1 MQKRKKNMKI
11 TMQRGFENPRMLIVA
26 FAAVLA
32 LAVIVSV
39 VSVVLHTPRVDDD
52 PPFTN
57 PNETTASIQTGGN
70 DPYVRKEGYYTFLFA
85 GIDDVSMST
94 DVLMLVSLD
103 TKNGAVDV
111 VQIPRDTFVNKTIL
125 GYKNITRVNS
135 IFTVEYNY
143 HRNQGVSA
151 TNARKFAMMTLKETL
166 EESLCVKIDEYVL
179 TDTSAF
185 VEIID
190 AFGGI
195 YFDVPQ
201 DMYYED
207 PEQDLYIDLKAGYQ
221 HLDGAACEGLIR
233 YRSGYA
239 TGDIGRVELR
249 EDFLVEAFRQVKENV
264 GVGNMVRLIPT
275 FFSKIKTSMSMN
287 DMISYTKEAYKVDAE
302 NIDVR
307 TIGGSVIQN
316 PTTGAWVYFC
326 LNKAEALADIN
337 ECLNVYETDID
348 EAIFDGEGLFTD
360 RNNEG
365 NAYIDEYYSS

>member
-1 MQKRKKNMKI
+1 MQKRKKNTKI
-11 TMQRGFENPRMLIVA
+11 TMQRGFENPKMLIIS
-26 FAAVLA
+26 FTAVLA
-32 LAVIVSV
+32 LAVIISV
-39 VSVVLHTPRVDDD
+39 LSIALHTPNVNDD
-52 PPFTN
+52 PPFTD
-57 PNETTASIQTGGN
+57 PNETTASVQTGGN
-70 DPYVRKEGYYTFLFA
+70 DPYVRKDGYYTFLFA

-94 DVLMLVSLD
+94 DVLMLVSMD

-111 VQIPRDTFVNKTIL
+111 VQIPRDTFVNKTVL

-143 HRNQGVSA
+143 HRNKGVSA
-151 TNARKFAMMTLKETL
+151 ANARKLAMTTLKETL

-190 AFGGI
+190 ALGGI

-207 PEQDLYIDLKAGYQ
+207 PDQNLYIDLKAGYQ
-221 HLDGAACEGLIR
+221 HLDGKACEGLIR
-233 YRSGYA
+233 YRAGYA

-249 EDFLVEAFRQVKENV
+249 EDFLVEAFHQVKENV
-264 GVGNMVRLIPT
+264 GVGSMVRLIPT

-287 DMISYTKEAYKVDAE
+287 DMIAYTKEAYRVDSE

-307 TIGGSVIQN
+307 TIGGSVVQN
-316 PTTGAWVYFC
+316 PATGAWIYFC

-348 EAIFDGEGLFTD
+348 EAIFDKNGLFTD

-365 NAYIDEYYSS
+365 NAYIHEYYSS

>member
-111 VQIPRDTFVNKTIL
+111 VQIPRDTFVNKTVL

-249 EDFLVEAFRQVKENV
+249 EDFLVEAFRQVKENI

>member
-1 MQKRKKNMKI
+1 MQKRKKNTKI
-11 TMQRGFENPRMLIVA
+11 TMQRGFENPRMLIIA
-26 FAAVLA
+26 FAAVVA
-32 LAVIVSV
+32 LAVIVSA

-57 PNETTASIQTGGN
+57 PNETTASLQTGVA

-111 VQIPRDTFVNKTIL
+111 VQIPRDTFVNKTVL

-151 TNARKFAMMTLKETL
+151 TNARKFAMTTLKETL

-195 YFDVPQ
+195 YYDVPQ

-287 DMISYTKEAYKVDAE
+287 DMIAYTKEAYKVDAE

-316 PTTGAWVYFC
+316 PATGAWVYFC

-348 EAIFDGEGLFTD
+348 AAIFDGEGLFTD

-365 NAYIDEYYSS
+365 NAYIHEYYSS

>member
-1 MQKRKKNMKI
+1 MQKRKKNTKI
-11 TMQRGFENPRMLIVA
+11 TMQRGFENPKMLTVS

-32 LAVIVSV
+32 LAVIISV
-39 VSVVLHTPRVDDD
+39 LSIALHTPSVDDD

-57 PNETTASIQTGGN
+57 PNETTASVQTGGN
-70 DPYVRKEGYYTFLFA
+70 DPYVRKDGYYTFLFA

-94 DVLMLVSLD
+94 DVLMLVSMD

-111 VQIPRDTFVNKTIL
+111 VQIPRDTFVNKTVL

-151 TNARKFAMMTLKETL
+151 ANARKLAMATLKETL
-166 EESLCVKIDEYVL
+166 EESLCVKIDEYIL

-190 AFGGI
+190 ALGGI

-207 PEQDLYIDLKAGYQ
+207 PDQNLYIDLKAGYQ
-221 HLDGAACEGLIR
+221 HLDGKACEGLIR

-264 GVGNMVRLIPT
+264 GVGSMVRLIPT

-287 DMISYTKEAYKVDAE
+287 DMIAYTKEAYKVDSE

-316 PTTGAWVYFC
+316 PKTGAWIYFC

-348 EAIFDGEGLFTD
+348 EAIFDKNGLFTD

-365 NAYIDEYYSS
+365 NAYIHEYYSS

>member
-1 MQKRKKNMKI
+1 MQKRKKNTKI

-111 VQIPRDTFVNKTIL
+111 VQIPRDTFVNKTVL

-166 EESLCVKIDEYVL
+166 EKSLCVKIDEYVL

>member
-1 MQKRKKNMKI
+1 MQKRKKNTKI

-111 VQIPRDTFVNKTIL
+111 VQIPRDTFVNKTVL

>member
-111 VQIPRDTFVNKTIL
+111 VQIPRDTFVNKTVL

>member
-1 MQKRKKNMKI
+1 MQKRKKNTKI

-57 PNETTASIQTGGN
+57 PNETTESLQTGAN

-111 VQIPRDTFVNKTIL
+111 VQIPRDTFVNKTVL

-151 TNARKFAMMTLKETL
+151 TNARKFAMTTLKETL

-190 AFGGI
+190 ACGGI

-207 PEQDLYIDLKAGYQ
+207 PDQDLYIDLKAGYQ

-264 GVGNMVRLIPT
+264 GVGSMVRLIPT

-287 DMISYTKEAYKVDAE
+287 DMIAYTKEVYKVDAE

-348 EAIFDGEGLFTD
+348 AAIFDGEGLFTD

>member
-1 MQKRKKNMKI
+1 MQKRKKNTKI

-111 VQIPRDTFVNKTIL
+111 VQIPRDTFVNKTVL

-207 PEQDLYIDLKAGYQ
+207 PDQDLYIDLKAGYQ

-287 DMISYTKEAYKVDAE
+287 DMISYTKEAYKVDSE